1 MCAKHLRQ
9 LAAVEL
15 KLTMINDTQ
24 TRTHLRGRVPF
35 GRNDYGSES
44 NKKVGFAD
52 LINAKPPAAS
62 LLASIVFHLI

>member
-44 NKKVGFAD
+44 NKKVG
-52 LINAKPPAAS
+52 
-62 LLASIVFHLI
+62 